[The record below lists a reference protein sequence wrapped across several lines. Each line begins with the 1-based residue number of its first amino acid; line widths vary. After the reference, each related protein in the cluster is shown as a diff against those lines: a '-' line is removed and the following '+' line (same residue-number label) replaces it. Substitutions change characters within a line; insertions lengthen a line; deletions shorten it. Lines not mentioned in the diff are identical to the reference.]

1 MAPQPLD
8 AIAIKASLPAQQLQP
23 LAHTPGIERQHRAG
37 EQGKHL
43 LPPQHRHGKGEHN
56 LQHRPLIATL
66 MTAPQRGHQQQTG
79 QRLATGAGDQDQ
91 QDKEGERQWM
101 RTPARCNPR
110 CNLPPDSN
118 QQHHQ
123 QVEVAHIEPHH
134 APLIGQTK

>member
-23 LAHTPGIERQHRAG
+23 LAHPPGIERQHRAG

-66 MTAPQRGHQQQTG
+66 MTAP
-79 QRLATGAGDQDQ
+79 
-91 QDKEGERQWM
+91 
-101 RTPARCNPR
+101 
-110 CNLPPDSN
+110 
-118 QQHHQ
+118 
-123 QVEVAHIEPHH
+123 
-134 APLIGQTK
+134 